1 MSFNCINKKDAK
13 TENLD
18 TSNSNEINLALYGFL
33 PEEIKDHEVAEVP
46 SSSWEEGFNNW
57 VTNVATSIDKDLL
70 DIVNPKIERIIVKAA
85 LEKSNG
91 KKNEAAIL
99 LGLGRNT
106 LAKKMKELGI

>member
-1 MSFNCINKKDAK
+1 M
-13 TENLD
+13 
-18 TSNSNEINLALYGFL
+18 
-33 PEEIKDHEVAEVP
+33 
-46 SSSWEEGFNNW
+46 
-57 VTNVATSIDKDLL
+57 
-70 DIVNPKIERIIVKAA
+70 NPKIERIIVKAA